1 MNRKEI
7 EQKYAID
14 AAGAGVVNPDFKMK
28 TGVEKRL
35 KGLPVFDVNRHK
47 KIHEQKLK
55 SLKASYEQAL
65 KEAKTQED
73 KDQAK
78 RWYERRV
85 KDENEFWNDLR
96 HGRRSGM
103 NVKTHYMA
111 FPETRPSRKG
121 ADGWGWFKKDSAE
134 LNDTIRFQSDR
145 KQTGQNVVGAF
156 GGRSVKE
163 WTNGTKE
170 QPYLGLGKGDYR
182 KRMNANQGI
191 DKLAAKKSNDTPAKV
206 LNIKIAKNS
215 SGGYDGQV
223 YYSKNGEKDLVSP
236 FGVYANGKWA
246 FPFGRTS
253 TRLTEKDKKIIED
266 KIKRLLA
273 QKGFVVKDSA
283 EFENDAVVLRK
294 VAKPDPEDSYITIM
308 MPDGKLSDHTWN
320 SVKKA
325 MDFVIQGNYKGAKV
339 VGFPSRKVL
348 AK

>member
-14 AAGAGVVNPDFKMK
+14 AAGAGVVNPDFEMK

-55 SLKASYEQAL
+55 SLKASY
-65 KEAKTQED
+65 
-73 KDQAK
+73 
-78 RWYERRV
+78 
-85 KDENEFWNDLR
+85 
-96 HGRRSGM
+96 
-103 NVKTHYMA
+103 
-111 FPETRPSRKG
+111 SRKG

-156 GGRSVKE
+156 GGRSIKE

-273 QKGFVVKDSA
+273 QKGFVVKDTA

-308 MPDGKLSDHTWN
+308 MPDGNLSDHTWN

-325 MDFVIQGNYKGAKV
+325 MDFVIHGNYKGTKV